1 MIPPPQ
7 ARPKDRSEGPRRTAN
22 LPFLLMRVPA
32 RRPGRYTRFASSFPA
47 AQLSTLVFCAC
58 EWIRLEY
65 YTGCSCLRRVPLF
78 VTSWDRSE
86 MACVVPSNTTILW
99 ESRIPVPR
107 FMTTQA
113 EIATS
118 LKCENKGKMDHKEEH

>member
-1 MIPPPQ
+1 
-7 ARPKDRSEGPRRTAN
+7 
-22 LPFLLMRVPA
+22 
-32 RRPGRYTRFASSFPA
+32 
-47 AQLSTLVFCAC
+47 
-58 EWIRLEY
+58 
-65 YTGCSCLRRVPLF
+65 
-78 VTSWDRSE
+78 

-118 LKCENKGKMDHKEEH
+118 LKCENKGKMEHKEEHRSSETQHPGEVDSCCCN